1 MLTRGAQFP
10 VEAFCKPTIV
20 ANPVRNWT
28 PRFVMVSETVNRAPP
43 AQKEDN
49 MHIRPMVP
57 AALAI
62 VCFALSACIII
73 PIP

>member
-1 MLTRGAQFP
+1 
-10 VEAFCKPTIV
+10 
-20 ANPVRNWT
+20 
-28 PRFVMVSETVNRAPP
+28 MVSETVNRAPP